1 MDIDDAEINN
11 GVDIIDNTEYKY
23 VNITYEINDISALLE
38 LKRYSL
44 IKKIKDDCKTYFNE
58 NKLDIDINNIL
69 PRWIMLQFNNKTHY
83 IDPILPYNGCDN
95 TQLKK
100 DLYIFSNKTLSETK
114 INKIIKDLN
123 LTDSFNK
130 SIEELKVFI
139 KTEFYKCNLFEPL
152 FNITHDDNFYT
163 FTLYFLKKNINK
175 YSDFGVYIT
184 PSVIGTSEQNI
195 KTHELLK
202 FAEYKLHK
210 NVFEKM
216 FSKYELNKS
225 NKLHKLKNDNFIKL
239 VLCVILRYN
248 SLESY
253 NQQLAILPDLNKFL
267 HRKYGIDFELFG
279 SSINH
284 FYSNYCS
291 LFYDLEKYL
300 GSKGNF
306 NLLTIKKGFYV
317 ANPPFDEEIMKN
329 MANTLINTLK
339 TTKDELSFFITIPV
353 WDNLEYGKFE
363 AIEIIKKSP
372 YLKHIEVIKKN
383 RAKFFDYIKNKYINP
398 CDIYIILL
406 QNKKGSVVYPIKK
419 DIDKILVHFFP

>member
-1 MDIDDAEINN
+1 MDICDEDNN
-11 GVDIIDNTEYKY
+11 RYKY
-23 VNITYEINDISALLE
+23 INIVYEINDISALLE

-44 IKKIKDDCKTYFNE
+44 IKKIKDDCKSYFNE

-83 IDPILPYNGCDN
+83 IDPILPYNGYDN

-114 INKIIKDLN
+114 LNKIIKDLN
-123 LTDSFNK
+123 LTDAFNK
-130 SIEELKVFI
+130 SIEELKIFI

-152 FNITHDDNFYT
+152 FNVTNDDNFYT

-175 YSDFGVYIT
+175 YSEFGIYI
-184 PSVIGTSEQNI
+184 PPLGMETSEQNI
-195 KTHELLK
+195 KTPELLK
-202 FAEYKLHK
+202 IGEYKLHK

-216 FSKYELNKS
+216 FSKFSS
-225 NKLHKLKNDNFIKL
+225 NKLKNDNFIKL
-239 VLCVILRYN
+239 VLCIILRYN

-329 MANTLINTLK
+329 MANRLIDALK
-339 TTKDELSFFITIPV
+339 KSKDELSFFITIPV
-353 WDNLEYGKFE
+353 WDNPEYGKFE

-398 CDIYIILL
+398 CDIYIIVL

-419 DIDKILVHFFP
+419 DIDKILMHFFP